1 MDFSL
6 IANPTTHESLSA
18 FVEYILN
25 YAVGLSVLLAVIA
38 LIVAGFKYIFAMGD
52 EDKVKGATKSLV
64 FAIVGLA
71 IVFLAPLVVQFV
83 VDQLNIGL

>member
-6 IANPTTHESLSA
+6 VINQTNHESLGA
-18 FVEYILN
+18 LVEYILN
-25 YAVGLSVLLAVIA
+25 YAISLSVLLSIIA

-64 FAIVGLA
+64 FALVGLA
-71 IVFLAPLVVQFV
+71 IVFIAPLLVQFV
-83 VDQLNIGL
+83 VNQLNVGL